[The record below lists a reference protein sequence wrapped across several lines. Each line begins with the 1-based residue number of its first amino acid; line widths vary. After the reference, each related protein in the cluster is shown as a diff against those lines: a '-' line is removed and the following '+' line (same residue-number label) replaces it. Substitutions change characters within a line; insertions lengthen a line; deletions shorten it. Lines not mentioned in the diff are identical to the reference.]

1 MIPWQEI
8 DAKLSQDD
16 HARIVKRQVEQLDCT
31 VVKELYAGRGKE
43 AYDPVVLLKMVLY
56 QYLKGRRSP
65 ATWEEEAK
73 LNQRDA
79 VAWLWLLSRTTHL
92 V

>member
-1 MIPWQEI
+1 MAGDRRQ
-8 DAKLSQDD
+8 LSQDD

-56 QYLKGRRSP
+56 QYLKGRRSQRP
-65 ATWEEEAK
+65 GRKK
-73 LNQRDA
+73 LNSIKRCSGLAMATVPHDA
-79 VAWLWLLSRTTHL
+79 L